1 MKTLGILLLGLAA
14 VARAEGTESEMN
26 FVQQVTPAVD
36 SLLDKIDIKLGEQP
50 NYLAQATTTQPS
62 WWRRPDRVALA
73 LFSITPGD
81 FTYEV
86 TSGNP
91 FTATPKTR
99 AGMDYWRFMAE
110 YFGGAEL
117 SYGKSNQ
124 FGDGSG
130 RSAESFDLFLYAGY
144 PNQPSPSIR
153 FRPRFGFFYNEQ
165 NLKGLSLANG
175 GGVEP
180 YSWGMRLEVEGE
192 VDIIKKKEFMFSIF
206 ASGRFGYG
214 WGRSQVFGF
223 GSESSTNTSWGW
235 QIGIR
240 LNINRF
246 YVAVSYISREDSY
259 KASVLYSRATYAI
272 EGVTF
277 SFGVRF

>member
-14 VARAEGTESEMN
+14 VARAEGTDSESD
-26 FVQQVTPAVD
+26 FARQVTPAID
-36 SLLDKIDIKLGEQP
+36 SLLDKVDITIGEQP

-62 WWRRPDRVALA
+62 WWRRPERVALA
-73 LFSITPGD
+73 LFSITPGEL
-81 FTYEV
+81 TYEV
-86 TSGNP
+86 TSANP
-91 FTATPKTR
+91 ITSTTKTR

-110 YFGGAEL
+110 YFGGVEF

-130 RSAESFDLFLYAGY
+130 RSVESIDLFLYGGY
-144 PNQPSPSIR
+144 PTQPSPSVR

-165 NLKGLSLANG
+165 NLKGLSLRN

-180 YSWGMRLEVEGE
+180 YSWGLRLEVEGE
-192 VDIIKKKEFMFSIF
+192 VDIVKTNEFMLSIF

-223 GSESSTNTSWGW
+223 GSESSTNVSWGY
-235 QIGIR
+235 QVGVR
-240 LNINRF
+240 FNINRF
-246 YVAVSYISREDSY
+246 YVAVSWIAREDGY
-259 KASVLYSRATYAI
+259 RASFLYNRATYAV

-277 SFGVRF
+277 SFGTRF

>member
-1 MKTLGILLLGLAA
+1 MKTLGLLLLGLAA
-14 VARAEGTESEMN
+14 VARAEGTDPEMN
-26 FVQQVTPAVD
+26 FVQQLTPAVD
-36 SLLDKIDIKLGEQP
+36 SLLDKIDVKLGERP

-73 LFSITPGD
+73 LFSITPGE
-81 FTYEV
+81 FTYDV
-86 TSGNP
+86 TSLAP
-91 FTATPKTR
+91 STDTPKTR
-99 AGMDYWRFMAE
+99 AGMNYWRFLAE
-110 YFGGAEL
+110 YFGGIEINV
-117 SYGKSNQ
+117 GKTDQ

-130 RSAESFDLFLYAGY
+130 RSAEVFDLFLYAGY
-144 PNQPSPSIR
+144 PNQPAPSVR

-165 NLKGLSLANG
+165 NLKGLSPGN

-180 YSWGMRLEVEGE
+180 YSWGLRLEVEGE
-192 VDIIKKKEFMFSIF
+192 VDIIKKKDFMLSVF

-223 GSESSTNTSWGW
+223 GSESSYNLSWGF
-235 QIGIR
+235 QVGIR

-246 YVAVSYISREDSY
+246 YVAVSWISREDSY
-259 KASVLYSRATYAI
+259 KASVLYNRATYAL

-277 SFGVRF
+277 SFGIRF